1 MIPNPKHD
9 ETIGSELVPM
19 SIAPRVRRFTNVQAK
34 RIGDRIGVNWK
45 RIPLSEFRRGL
56 VVELE
61 HGRVDRQ
68 TDITH
73 DNLLMTG
80 KIALAHLK
88 EHPRYYT
95 RLRKVESLA
104 SRGGKRES
112 RSLAS
117 RGGKRESRSLA
128 SRGGKRESRSL
139 ASRGGK
145 RVERDH
151 ISKEPFDSSFTPADL
166 RRFAADRK
174 APTDPRFYVFLD
186 RYGSDKRGFYVAT
199 WYNRNTRT
207 WRSERLHRDYHEA
220 MDWAWLKRRVLHEKL
235 YGHSHVPLER
245 SYTVIARF

>member
-95 RLRKVESLA
+95 RLRKVE
-104 SRGGKRES
+104 
-112 RSLAS
+112 
-117 RGGKRESRSLA
+117 SLA